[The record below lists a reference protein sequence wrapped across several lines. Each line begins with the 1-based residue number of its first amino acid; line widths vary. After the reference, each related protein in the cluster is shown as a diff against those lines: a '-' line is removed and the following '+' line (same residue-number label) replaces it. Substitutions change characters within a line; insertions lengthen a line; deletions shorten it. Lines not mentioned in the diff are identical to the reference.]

1 MDLEE
6 QYTKLLQYCYARVKD
21 WDLAEDLTQ
30 ESFLRFWQ
38 AKSYQSMGKEMAY
51 LYTIARNLCLDEH
64 KRKKD
69 ELAEDDGIFASV
81 ADENANVES
90 AVADRILVERAMAHL
105 SPADREIVELRYVSE
120 VSVTDI
126 GKILGLSRFAVHR
139 RLRAAKEI
147 LKQEMEG
154 CV

>member
-21 WDLAEDLTQ
+21 RNLAEDLTQ

-90 AVADRILVERAMAHL
+90 AVADRILVERAMTHL

>member
-6 QYTKLLQYCYARVKD
+6 QYTKLLKYCYAWVKD
-21 WDLAEDLTQ
+21 RELAEDLVQ

-69 ELAEDDGIFASV
+69 EPAENDAIFA
-81 ADENANVES
+81 AIPDES
-90 AVADRILVERAMAHL
+90 ADVEDLVTDRVLAERAMASL
-105 SPADREIVELRYVSE
+105 EAEDREIVELCLISELSVSD
-120 VSVTDI
+120 V
-126 GKILGLSRFAVHR
+126 GKVVGMSRFAVYR

>member
-1 MDLEE
+1 M
-6 QYTKLLQYCYARVKD
+6 T
-21 WDLAEDLTQ
+21 
-30 ESFLRFWQ
+30 
-38 AKSYQSMGKEMAY
+38 
-51 LYTIARNLCLDEH
+51 
-64 KRKKD
+64 
-69 ELAEDDGIFASV
+69 
-81 ADENANVES
+81 
-90 AVADRILVERAMAHL
+90 HL